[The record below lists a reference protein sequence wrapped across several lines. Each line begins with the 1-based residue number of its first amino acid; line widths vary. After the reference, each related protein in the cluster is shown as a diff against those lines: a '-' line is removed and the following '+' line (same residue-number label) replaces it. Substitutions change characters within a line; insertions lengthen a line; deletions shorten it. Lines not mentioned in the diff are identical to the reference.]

1 MNLSACS
8 AIQANA
14 STLKAHFRARKDDQP
29 APIQHPESLAF
40 KQRFE
45 TSYTPAAVLIPIIN
59 TPTGLEVLLTQRA
72 DHLRHHPGQISFPG
86 GRKEPTDLSNE
97 AAALRE
103 TYEEVGLSPDKVQIL
118 GQLGEYYT
126 VSGYQIRPVIGLI
139 ESSFEVKLDANEV
152 SRILTVPF
160 NFLMTPANFE
170 LVEASFNNEIRT
182 YYSASY
188 NKNIIWGV
196 TAGII
201 MALYETL
208 SESHL
213 IRDA

>member
-1 MNLSACS
+1 MNLSACP
-8 AIQANA
+8 AIQPT
-14 STLKAHFRARKDDQP
+14 SFSLEAHFSARQGVHP
-29 APIQHPESLAF
+29 ATILHPESLAF

-59 TPTGLEVLLTQRA
+59 NQTGLQVLLTQRA
-72 DHLRHHPGQISFPG
+72 LHLRHHPGQISFPG
-86 GRKEPTDLSNE
+86 GRKESTDLSNE

-103 TYEEVGLSPDKVQIL
+103 TYEEVGLSPDKVQVL

-139 ESSFEVKLDANEV
+139 QSSFEAKLDANEV
-152 SRILTVPF
+152 SKILTVPF
-160 NFLMTPANFE
+160 NFLMDPANFE

-182 YYSASY
+182 YYSTSY

-201 MALYETL
+201 MALYEAL

-213 IRDA
+213 ISGA